1 MPGAFLFKSRSGRV
15 VALEKDDGLIIQY
28 PDKEDPEE
36 ISSLDLI
43 AVLPVPDKADGS
55 EYTILYLRSRKIR
68 LNGSKKEETH
78 YEVQRV
84 RVSNLPERILKEY
97 LITSIPRHLSVSQNS
112 ETGPNI
118 HALVSTRAGICEA
131 ERFFNDVV
139 RDVFD
144 SLGLSKKDYEVHYT
158 TSDQTVKEFTS
169 NILLPRANAGIA
181 QTVLLL
187 SGDGGIVDVVNV
199 LLQATQTK
207 EYVKPS
213 FGLLALGTGNALANS
228 TGLNRDST
236 RGLRFFFQGCPHSLP
251 TFAARFSAGSVMLKD
266 EARKTEPL
274 LTDDTGNG
282 VLYGTVV
289 CSWALH
295 ASLVADSDTTEYRK
309 FGSER
314 FIMAAKQLLFPS
326 DGSTPHTFKGSI
338 TIIKK
343 DADGKESLVP
353 LARKEHAYILVA
365 LCSNMQKELR
375 ISPDSKP
382 LEGQLRFVHWG
393 AVPSE
398 ETMRILGLAF
408 AGGKHVQEPGVC
420 YEPIEGLR
428 IDFDEP
434 EGRWRRIC
442 VDGTIVRAEEGGW
455 VEVRREQR
463 DVLDLVAVLSS

>member
-1 MPGAFLFKSRSGRV
+1 MPGAILSESQTEKV
-15 VALEKDDGLIIQY
+15 IALEKDDGLIIHY
-28 PDKEDPEE
+28 PDKRDSEE

-43 AVLPVPDKADGS
+43 VILPALEKSDER
-55 EYTILYLRSRKIR
+55 EYTILYLRSQKVR
-68 LNGSKKEETH
+68 LNGSDEEETK
-78 YEVQRV
+78 YEVRRV
-84 RVSNLPERILKEY
+84 TVSKLPEQVLITY
-97 LITSIPRHLSVSQNS
+97 LITSRPSHLSVSQDS
-112 ETGPNI
+112 GTGPNI
-118 HALVSTRAGICEA
+118 HALVSTRAGIREA
-131 ERFFNDVV
+131 ERFFNDIV

-158 TSDQTVKEFTS
+158 TSDQSVKEFTS

-207 EYVKPS
+207 DYVKPS

-228 TGLNRDST
+228 TGLNCDST
-236 RGLRFFFQGCPHSLP
+236 RGLRFFFQGHPHSLP
-251 TFAARFSAGSVMLKD
+251 TFAARFSPGSVMLKD
-266 EARKTEPL
+266 EGRQTEPL
-274 LTDDTGNG
+274 LPDDAGTGI
-282 VLYGTVV
+282 LYGTVV

-314 FIMAAKQLLFPS
+314 FTMAAKELLFPS
-326 DGSTPHTFKGSI
+326 DGSKPHTFRGSI
-338 TIIKK
+338 ATIKK
-343 DADGKESLVP
+343 DVDGKETLVP
-353 LARKEHAYILVA
+353 IDRKEHMYILVA

-408 AGGKHVQEPGVC
+408 QGGKHVQEAGVC

-428 IDFDEP
+428 IDFEEP

-442 VDGTIVRAEEGGW
+442 VDGTIVRVEEGGW
-455 VEVRREQR
+455 VEVRREHR
-463 DVLDLVAVLSS
+463 DVLDLIADLSS